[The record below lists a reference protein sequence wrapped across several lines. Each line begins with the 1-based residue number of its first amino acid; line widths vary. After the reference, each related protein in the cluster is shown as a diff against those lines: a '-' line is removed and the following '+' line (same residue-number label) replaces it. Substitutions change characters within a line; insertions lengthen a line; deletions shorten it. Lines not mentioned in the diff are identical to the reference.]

1 MKEGKYICN
10 IAYHYFLKVGLV
22 VLEYDTGPSLREF
35 WILTWSCV
43 CILFCSQAEAFTFGK
58 DKTLA

>member
-22 VLEYDTGPSLREF
+22 VLE
-35 WILTWSCV
+35 
-43 CILFCSQAEAFTFGK
+43 
-58 DKTLA
+58 